1 MSNSVSYSVSLPSSS
16 PIASTSSAGTMLSQP
31 SEATTAGVVVGQ
43 QAAQQLRA
51 ALARVAE
58 LSEAEEGTV
67 AARALRRKTA
77 AAAKGEVVEKTYTKA
92 CAACRKAKN
101 RCLSQSNTTVCPRC
115 VQLGLK
121 CQYPETR
128 NRGPKRRLSKTQRA
142 LRDIRR
148 NIEAVLAGSATLD
161 PLDEEDDPD
170 SAGESDLQGVDG
182 ATSLLRNPL
191 ALLASQAQ
199 ARLDAPRPADRTS
212 DIDSSESYFDGGLY
226 VARPEHDFSLDPI
239 ACGILT
245 IDDLDRLLKLY
256 FEHLFPFLYLLLP
269 DLHTVDF
276 LRLTSPFLTTC
287 IAFVASTYDS
297 LSGHLTPLLER
308 QALSLAVRIFEE
320 GLKSIEIVQGFFV
333 LSHWASPS
341 RAWVDDRA
349 FQFLGQAWRIAAE
362 LRINLPLDPSSLA
375 SYNLGKP
382 LTNEMYALFVRN
394 RRLTWS
400 LLFCGELAI
409 CVQTGRIDMIRT
421 PPVPT
426 HNSSPTHLPFELPNY
441 HYAANLHVN
450 AIFSKSIS
458 LANGLREDGDS
469 ADGLR
474 ASFMAFWKPA
484 MKAWRTRW
492 PDVNPFIDIHAENN
506 IILLNL
512 VSLRFRG
519 GSKDAV
525 LEDCKRA
532 AIRTIQKVSSWEDS
546 VTQLPYCS
554 NFVVVNIAYGAIL
567 LLQLALRLDHGVT
580 PSHRE
585 KILRVASILQQIG
598 QSRPNAISV
607 ATLHAERILRLVNSL
622 DSSDSTSVVEQQPPS
637 QPAVDGTK
645 CPSFYTGLHPPV
657 WPIAAKSAPPSNA
670 PIQQVA
676 IDDEGLASP
685 SAATV
690 SDLTAAYSWLFP
702 PSGEFAPP
710 FPSSSHPSYDPT
722 APFPS
727 LTAPTTADPFSLPP
741 QTDFLD
747 MTAHDPMMGWLWGG
761 AAGVGGTS
769 GTEGME
775 AQLAALLGEVGQL

>member
-1 MSNSVSYSVSLPSSS
+1 MSNSVSYSVSSPSSS
-16 PIASTSSAGTMLSQP
+16 PIASTSSAGGVGTVSSQP
-31 SEATTAGVVVGQ
+31 SGATTAGVVVGQ

-67 AARALRRKTA
+67 AARALRRKTV

-115 VQLGLK
+115 VQLGLR
-121 CQYPETR
+121 CEYPETR

-142 LRDIRR
+142 LQDIRR

-199 ARLDAPRPADRTS
+199 ARLDAPRPADTTS

-226 VARPEHDFSLDPI
+226 VARPEHAFSLDPI

-276 LRLTSPFLTTC
+276 LRLNSSFLTTC

-308 QALSLAVRIFEE
+308 HALLLAVRIFEE
-320 GLKSIEIVQGFFV
+320 GLKSVEIVQGFFV

-362 LRINLPLDPSSLA
+362 LRINSPLDPSSLA

-382 LTNEMYALFVRN
+382 LTNETYALFVRN

-400 LLFCGELAI
+400 LLFCGGLAI

-426 HNSSPTHLPFELPNY
+426 HSSSPTHLPFDLPNY

-484 MKAWRTRW
+484 MEAWRTRW

-512 VSLRFRG
+512 MSLRFRG

-546 VTQLPYCS
+546 VTQLPY
-554 NFVVVNIAYGAIL
+554 GAIL

-580 PSHRE
+580 PSDCE

-622 DSSDSTSVVEQQPPS
+622 DSSDSTLVVEQQPPS

-657 WPIAAKSAPPSNA
+657 WPVAANPAPSSDA
-670 PIQQVA
+670 SIQQVA
-676 IDDEGLASP
+676 IVDEGSASA
-685 SAATV
+685 SSATV

-702 PSGEFAPP
+702 PSGDSAPP
-710 FPSSSHPSYDPT
+710 FPSSSHPSYNST
-722 APFPS
+722 ATLPS
-727 LTAPTTADPFSLPP
+727 LTAPTSTDPFSLPP

-747 MTAHDPMMGWLWGG
+747 MTAHDPMMGWLWAERRVWEGR
-761 AAGVGGTS
+761 VGRREWRRSWRRCWGR
-769 GTEGME
+769 
-775 AQLAALLGEVGQL
+775 

>member
-349 FQFLGQAWRIAAE
+349 FQFLG
-362 LRINLPLDPSSLA
+362 
-375 SYNLGKP
+375 
-382 LTNEMYALFVRN
+382 
-394 RRLTWS
+394 
-400 LLFCGELAI
+400 I